1 MFKKRVEYM
10 HPCSVVGGSY
20 LGLATLGL
28 ERVHGQ
34 HREPEAGLQWQRR
47 ELAQVFGLV
56 VADLK

>member
-1 MFKKRVEYM
+1 M
-10 HPCSVVGGSY
+10 HPCSVAGGSY

-28 ERVHGQ
+28 ESVHGQ
-34 HREPEAGLQWQRR
+34 HRESEAGLQWQRG

>member
-1 MFKKRVEYM
+1 MLKTSGIYAPLQYSRRV
-10 HPCSVVGGSY
+10 Y

-56 VADLK
+56 VTDLK